1 MLLTEKEMTVLKD
14 LQTQEKSCVDK
25 YEKYAG
31 LAKDEELKQLFGEL
45 KKKEQEQLTE
55 IQQQTIYK
63 LQGEARDTVFIEFA
77 PDGSA
82 EIPARCAEHH
92 DEWLDF
98 SCCIFPDNSYKADII
113 SRDRIT

>member
-45 KKKEQEQLTE
+45 KKRSRS
-55 IQQQTIYK
+55 TIR
-63 LQGEARDTVFIEFA
+63 Q
-77 PDGSA
+77 
-82 EIPARCAEHH
+82 
-92 DEWLDF
+92 
-98 SCCIFPDNSYKADII
+98 
-113 SRDRIT
+113 